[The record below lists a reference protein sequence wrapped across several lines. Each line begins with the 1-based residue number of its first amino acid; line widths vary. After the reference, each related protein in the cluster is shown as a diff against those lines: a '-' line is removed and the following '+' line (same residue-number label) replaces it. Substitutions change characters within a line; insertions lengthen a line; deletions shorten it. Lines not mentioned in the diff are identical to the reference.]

1 MFSFYNLKTGEIN
14 RQGGSYDSDYFLVL
28 VGVSRPLYDIIF
40 YFSDRTLYSYYFV
53 LSCRHIC
60 NILYGFCVEYSVLL
74 SLGRI
79 NISCFLFPVSC
90 FLFLTGFAAF
100 GFINRSSNVQRSSKD
115 AKNAKSFK
123 ANKCF

>member
-14 RQGGSYDSDYFLVL
+14 RQGGSNDSDYFLVL

-79 NISCFLFPVSC
+79 NVSC
-90 FLFLTGFAAF
+90 PVYL
-100 GFINRSSNVQRSSKD
+100 SSVFQGDGLSPVTRVSPSTEGGVR
-115 AKNAKSFK
+115 
-123 ANKCF
+123 

>member
-53 LSCRHIC
+53 LC
-60 NILYGFCVEYSVLL
+60 NILYGFCVEYFVLL

-79 NISCFLFPVSC
+79 NISCRQ
-90 FLFLTGFAAF
+90 T
-100 GFINRSSNVQRSSKD
+100 RVQPQNT
-115 AKNAKSFK
+115 AK
-123 ANKCF
+123 